1 MRETKKLRRPIVML
15 NVTEDCQLRCKHCYN
30 TSGGQKRA
38 TPTDL
43 QERTV
48 KVARAAG
55 AINFTGGEPFL
66 VPELPELLKISHA
79 HGVDNIITSN
89 GLLVD
94 EALLDQIEPY
104 VYMLKLGMMG
114 ATPATNDF
122 IRGRGHFKT
131 ATKALDL
138 MAGYDFV
145 SCMKVSLDRHNMDE
159 IEAFCQVALDHGVDQ
174 LVFGQL
180 VSQGRASKLLNN
192 LMLTRGDL
200 QHVQDELIRVKEK
213 YWGQIKVAK
222 HCTLSGLCEEPGH
235 FYTVTA
241 SGGMSPCLMREDL
254 ANGNITTGDARQ
266 MMAQVDA
273 CRGHNHSSVK
283 DLKDKP
289 QLKATMLGRFPGEPA

>member
-30 TSGGQKRA
+30 TSGGLKHA
-38 TPTDL
+38 TPADL

-94 EALLDQIEPY
+94 EALLDQITPH
-104 VYMLKLGMMG
+104 VYMLKIGMMG
-114 ATPATNDF
+114 ATPTTNDF

-131 ATKALDL
+131 AIKALDL

-159 IEAFCQVALDHGVDQ
+159 IEAFCQVALEHGVDQ

-180 VSQGRASKLLNN
+180 VNQGRASKMLQDLL
-192 LMLTRGDL
+192 LTHLDL
-200 QHVQDELIRVKEK
+200 QQVQEELTRVKEK
-213 YWGQIKVAK
+213 YWGQLKIAK
-222 HCTLSGLCEEPGH
+222 HCTLSGLCEEAGH
-235 FYTVTA
+235 FYTVTSTGA
-241 SGGMSPCLMREDL
+241 MAPCLMREDL
-254 ANGNITTGDARQ
+254 AGGNIATVDVKE
-266 MMAQVDA
+266 MMAMVDFFG
-273 CRGHNHSSVK
+273 RGRHHSSVK
-283 DLKDKP
+283 DLEVAKP
-289 QLKATMLGRFPGEPA
+289 RFWSGNTIR